1 MSWLKL
7 HNPTIEWTTK
17 RVMFNSVYCSTTCF
31 SSSSHII
38 LGNTGGTA
46 NHLESVPE
54 DLGGAEAPYEALE
67 SIPRDPGGAV
77 NHSLEGIP
85 EELCDYAEVFSED
98 KVTELPPHCSYDLEI
113 VLQDQTKQVKGPV
126 YPLRPSDDEELKR
139 ILKEQLDQ
147 GLIRPSK
154 SHYSS
159 PVIFVPKKNGK
170 RRMCIDYCALN
181 ANTVKNSYPLPL
193 ISNLIEKLRGAK
205 CFTALDLKSGY
216 NLVRIKEGDEWKTA
230 FKTKY
235 GLFEYLVMPFG
246 LCNAPATFQHFMNDI
261 LRDILDVYVIVYL
274 DDILIFS
281 KSREEHVTHVREV
294 LKRLQKHKL
303 YCQLEKCR
311 FFQDQVHYLG
321 IIANG
326 EGVCADPEK
335 ISKAVD
341 WATPQTVKGVQEFLG
356 FVNFYRRF
364 IMNFSKLAYPLYQLL
379 RKENPWK
386 WGAEQQESFD
396 NLKRALIES
405 PVLIQ
410 PDVSKEFFLECDAS
424 DYATGAILS
433 QKGGDDKLHP
443 VAFLSKSLSPAEC
456 NYDIYDKEL
465 LAVIRALKEW
475 RHLLE
480 GSEIPVKVL
489 TDHKNLEYFQ
499 TKRELNRRQARWMG
513 FLADYNYRIVY
524 RPGSQ
529 NKKADI
535 LSRREDLKGEAKG
548 GGEAPALIAP
558 ELFISSILTDSDLND
573 LIRDALPDD
582 KTVAKILKSLEENIP
597 VKGWSLDNGLLY
609 YHQCIYV
616 PNEPEIRRLVL
627 ESRHDNPSTGHPGQW
642 RTMKLLSCHY
652 YWSGMKQS
660 VAKYI
665 QACDSCI
672 RSKHSNQAKMGLLQ
686 PIDLPRKPWEEIT
699 YDLIVGLPISE
710 GYDAILTVV
719 DRLSKMVHFIPT
731 TSKATAVDVA
741 NLFVNFIWKLH
752 GLPRKT
758 ISDRGP
764 QFNAKFLRQVY
775 KRLGIEPHFSTAYR
789 PQVDGQ
795 SERLNQF
802 VEIFLRHYLSHRQ
815 DDWVALLP
823 LAEFAYNNG
832 VHAGSK
838 HSPFYLCYGYNPD
851 FTVGDITVTQVP
863 QADELAEFLK
873 RNLEEAKAALTMAQ
887 NKQAFYYNNKH
898 KAAIKLEPG
907 DRVFLDSSNIKT
919 SRPSHKLEH
928 KRLGP
933 YKVLEK
939 IGKESYKLE
948 LPKSMKIHPV
958 FHTALL
964 HKEPFDEFQRKP
976 KPLPPVITQTGEEE
990 YVVEKIL
997 DSRKQGRNL
1006 WYYVKWKGYGPEENT
1021 WEPKSHLANAPKQ
1034 VAKFHQLHPDAPGP

>member
-98 KVTELPPHCSYDLEI
+98 KVTELPPHRSYDLEI

-170 RRMCIDYCALN
+170 RRMCIDYRALN

-499 TKRELNRRQARWMG
+499 TKRELNRR
-513 FLADYNYRIVY
+513 L
-524 RPGSQ
+524 
-529 NKKADI
+529 
-535 LSRREDLKGEAKG
+535 
-548 GGEAPALIAP
+548 
-558 ELFISSILTDSDLND
+558 
-573 LIRDALPDD
+573 
-582 KTVAKILKSLEENIP
+582 
-597 VKGWSLDNGLLY
+597 
-609 YHQCIYV
+609 
-616 PNEPEIRRLVL
+616 
-627 ESRHDNPSTGHPGQW
+627 
-642 RTMKLLSCHY
+642 
-652 YWSGMKQS
+652 
-660 VAKYI
+660 
-665 QACDSCI
+665 
-672 RSKHSNQAKMGLLQ
+672 
-686 PIDLPRKPWEEIT
+686 
-699 YDLIVGLPISE
+699 
-710 GYDAILTVV
+710 
-719 DRLSKMVHFIPT
+719 
-731 TSKATAVDVA
+731 
-741 NLFVNFIWKLH
+741 
-752 GLPRKT
+752 
-758 ISDRGP
+758 
-764 QFNAKFLRQVY
+764 
-775 KRLGIEPHFSTAYR
+775 
-789 PQVDGQ
+789 
-795 SERLNQF
+795 
-802 VEIFLRHYLSHRQ
+802 
-815 DDWVALLP
+815 
-823 LAEFAYNNG
+823 
-832 VHAGSK
+832 
-838 HSPFYLCYGYNPD
+838 
-851 FTVGDITVTQVP
+851 
-863 QADELAEFLK
+863 
-873 RNLEEAKAALTMAQ
+873 
-887 NKQAFYYNNKH
+887 
-898 KAAIKLEPG
+898 
-907 DRVFLDSSNIKT
+907 
-919 SRPSHKLEH
+919 
-928 KRLGP
+928 
-933 YKVLEK
+933 
-939 IGKESYKLE
+939 
-948 LPKSMKIHPV
+948 
-958 FHTALL
+958 
-964 HKEPFDEFQRKP
+964 
-976 KPLPPVITQTGEEE
+976 
-990 YVVEKIL
+990 
-997 DSRKQGRNL
+997 
-1006 WYYVKWKGYGPEENT
+1006 
-1021 WEPKSHLANAPKQ
+1021 APKT
-1034 VAKFHQLHPDAPGP
+1034 KKLISFPGEKT